1 MEINNIVDKLKVLC
15 FVGEK
20 SDRAIDRQQK

>member
-1 MEINNIVDKLKVLC
+1 MEINNIADTFKVLC

-20 SDRAIDRQQK
+20 SDRATDTQQK

>member
-1 MEINNIVDKLKVLC
+1 MEINNIADKFKVLW

-20 SDRAIDRQQK
+20 SDRATDTQQK

>member
-1 MEINNIVDKLKVLC
+1 MEINNIAGKFKVLC

-20 SDRAIDRQQK
+20 SDRATDRQQK